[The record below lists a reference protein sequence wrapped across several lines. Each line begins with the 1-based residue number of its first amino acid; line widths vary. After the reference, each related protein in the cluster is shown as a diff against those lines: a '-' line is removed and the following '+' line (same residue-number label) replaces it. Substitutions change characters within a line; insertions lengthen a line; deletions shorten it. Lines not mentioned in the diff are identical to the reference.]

1 MLLSRINH
9 AEGLVISAAVRHRNL
24 LYIVLTYRQGNKMA
38 KLKWRAFEVRSEFK
52 SQSLYWKY
60 VCFEWLCHF
69 FESSFQHQIF
79 VMMKRNIHVSS
90 SLSVFVWTV
99 LVPFHFLREK
109 EIQWYRNLKDGM
121 IPLGQHK
128 GHRVEA
134 GPWRSKSM
142 SSAWKGKLCLAVGNH
157 LNEGLKTRSHNTC
170 VEYMGC

>member
-1 MLLSRINH
+1 
-9 AEGLVISAAVRHRNL
+9 
-24 LYIVLTYRQGNKMA
+24 MA

-60 VCFEWLCHF
+60 VCFEWSCHL

-79 VMMKRNIHVSS
+79 VMMKRNIDVSS

-99 LVPFHFLREK
+99 LVPLQFVREK
-109 EIQWYRNLKDGM
+109 EIQWYRNLKDSM

-128 GHRVEA
+128 GHRVET

-142 SSAWKGKLCLAVGNH
+142 SSTWKGEFCLASEQRIENKKAQYLGKDVWVA
-157 LNEGLKTRSHNTC
+157 KCDWS
-170 VEYMGC
+170 VF